1 MPDFKTELARMLWL
15 QHEGKMP
22 DGEPCKVV
30 FPRLEA
36 KKRVQNKGERTRLI
50 RELDDHVTYS
60 QFNFQFDR
68 YIELCGGNPSIAY
81 ALILRCLEQLSDDMI
96 KRLAGDEQPE
106 EASLGNHG

>member
-1 MPDFKTELARMLWL
+1 MPRAQQESDHLVWML
-15 QHEGKMP
+15 QQGQIPP
-22 DGEPCKVV
+22 DEPCKVV

-36 KKRVQNKGERTRLI
+36 KRRAENKAKRTRLI
-50 RELDDHVTYS
+50 RQLDDTETYS

-81 ALILRCLEQLSDDMI
+81 TIILRCLEQLSDDMI
-96 KRLAGDEQPE
+96 RRLAEEGQPE